1 MTPGAAETDAMPSKN
16 GYRNHFTGDHRL
28 LVVLFLALNSLV
40 STESPCLAKLEWI
53 FLTDIGNESS
63 RVLLLAQRMPAPREI

>member
-28 LVVLFLALNSLV
+28 LLFLALNSFV

-63 RVLLLAQRMPAPREI
+63 RVLLLAQIMPAPREI